1 MKVERLKN
9 WEDKKELDCL
19 LFFALR
25 LRELVFDYTLDTFKY
40 PALNSTASC
49 SEALKLIN
57 EIEANNITSRS
68 LETVI
73 AELQWKIRKDN
84 VVKYLIGEDITYYIN
99 FGDLNNLKEVRLKLE
114 LLHNKIE
121 PSKYSRTS
129 EYLLS
134 KYITE
139 NKEKNKINSI
149 CSNYVSSLIN
159 SGFSQ
164 SYIYLATNIHFFS
177 DKKIEEIDHLTSFF
191 QLFDRKPESYKVVT
205 KCSDLLKEISQS
217 SSAFNSQIEEKLTP
231 EILALDKKN
240 YLGSIRKN
248 EVYFISNKVIALD
261 PVTAKL
267 NAERRIN
274 KLSKLFV
281 FYHHKNHPD
290 WHLKSLVINDKSNNV
305 FLLDEKTSPMSKG
318 RDLKPKKA
326 AVKLNNLIKG
336 LSLHPSSFAKYDRAI
351 DLHGLSIENK
361 YIENQLL
368 QNWIAFETLL
378 VGYSSKSKIDQVLD
392 HLIPFLKYNYLT
404 RIIDELSRDLM
415 RFDRR
420 FFTSEFKKIKI
431 GDTLLEKIAAL
442 ISLDEYKL
450 NRVNIYKHLNKSP
463 LLKWRLS
470 KFHDFFGK
478 PEAIKEFLE
487 THELKVRW
495 QIKRMYQTRNLIVHA
510 GIIPDYTETLVENSH
525 TYLDLLLGTINE
537 LSINGNQVYSI
548 EQAIEEV
555 SIRVKKH
562 EKYLKNQKDKTLDI
576 SNYKN
581 LIFGV

>member
-49 SEALKLIN
+49 KEALKLIS
-57 EIEANNITSRS
+57 EIESNNITSRS
-68 LETVI
+68 LEPVI

-84 VVKYLIGEDITYYIN
+84 VVKHLVGDDITYYLN
-99 FGDLNNLKEVRLKLE
+99 FGDLNNLKDIRLKLE
-114 LLHNKIE
+114 LLYNKIE
-121 PSKYSRTS
+121 PSKYCRTS

-134 KYITE
+134 KYVSE

-177 DKKIEEIDHLTSFF
+177 DNKVEEINHLTSFF
-191 QLFDRKPESYKVVT
+191 ELFDRKPESYKVIT
-205 KCSDLLKEISQS
+205 KCSGLLKEISQS
-217 SSAFNSQIEEKLTP
+217 SYAFNSQIEEELPP
-231 EILALDKKN
+231 EILALDKSN
-240 YLGSIRKN
+240 YLESKRNN
-248 EVYFISNKVIALD
+248 EAYFVSNNVVALD

-267 NAERRIN
+267 DAERRIN

-281 FYHHKNHPD
+281 FYHHKKHPD
-290 WHLKSLVINDKSNNV
+290 WHSKSLVINDNSNNV
-305 FLLDEKTSPMSKG
+305 FLLDERTSPMSKG

-336 LSLHPSSFAKYDRAI
+336 LSLHSSSFAKYDRAI

-378 VGYSSKSKIDQVLD
+378 VGYSSKSKIEQVLD
-392 HLIPFLKYNYLT
+392 HLMPFLKYNYLART
-404 RIIDELSRDLM
+404 IDEFSRDLM

-420 FFTSEFKKIKI
+420 FFTSEFKKIEI
-431 GDTLLEKIAAL
+431 GDSLHEKIAAL
-442 ISLDEYKL
+442 ISLDDYKL
-450 NRVNIYKHLNKSP
+450 NRVNIYKHLEKSP

-478 PEAIKEFLE
+478 PEAIKDFFD
-487 THELKVRW
+487 THELKVKW

-525 TYLDLLLGTINE
+525 SYLDLLLGTINE
-537 LSINGNQVYSI
+537 LSINGNQIHSI

-562 EKYLKNQKDKTLDI
+562 EKYLKNKKDKALDK
-576 SNYKN
+576 SNFKN
-581 LIFGV
+581 LIFGI